1 MFLHLQKL
9 RCVSRT
15 HMWDDQT
22 WQSPNTM
29 QRQQTGGGRRHL
41 DGSQTKL
48 QEPEHGPA
56 QVGGGATTPKEGP
69 RDAALEQQAEAQ
81 GVSPPR
87 THTPREHKHLWH
99 LNTSPCYP

>member
-29 QRQQTGGGRRHL
+29 QRQQTGEGRRHL

-56 QVGGGATTPKEGP
+56 QAGGDNSSQEGTQGRSTGAAG
-69 RDAALEQQAEAQ
+69 R
-81 GVSPPR
+81 S
-87 THTPREHKHLWH
+87 
-99 LNTSPCYP
+99 TSSQPV